1 MFTNKAIVTG
11 TRSYVRDTK
20 VYKIKTINNLPEE
33 IYLIT
38 INVTSL
44 YTNIPNLGG
53 IIVERE
59 PWTKTPIKPSQ

>member
-44 YTNIPNLGG
+44 YTNIPNLEG

-59 PWTKTPIKPSQ
+59 PWTKFPIKPSQ